1 MIKISF
7 HNIITFH
14 FINSVFFKKKKI
26 SFKGSEYYYNNA
38 VSLPIYYKLT
48 HKDQKRVINKLNEF
62 LKLNEKK

>member
-14 FINSVFFKKKKI
+14 FINSVFLKKI
-26 SFKGSEYYYNNA
+26 SFKGSDVYNNA

-62 LKLNEKK
+62 LKLNGKK